1 MGSEKKCFHA
11 KQIFVCNLLT
21 FNPVAFTLS
30 GLSVEAIV
38 AMDRNVT

>member
-1 MGSEKKCFHA
+1 MYTHTHRQVEHPIKTF
-11 KQIFVCNLLT
+11 LLT